1 MRARKDEGKLSGR
14 VRRDRFTEGGP
25 AYIGMVGLREMVRC
39 TSGCVALLTI
49 MLTPELE
56 KMLLSMKDVEENN
69 EPISFTI
76 ETR

>member
-1 MRARKDEGKLSGR
+1 MRALKDEGKLSGR